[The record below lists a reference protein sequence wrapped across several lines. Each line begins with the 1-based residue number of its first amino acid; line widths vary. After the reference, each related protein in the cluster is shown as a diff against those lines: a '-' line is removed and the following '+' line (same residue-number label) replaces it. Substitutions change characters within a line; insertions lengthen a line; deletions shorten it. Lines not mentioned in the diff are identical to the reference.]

1 MVKKLLR
8 WLLMVLFRVK
18 VTGLEHYQQAGD
30 RVLIVSNHTSYLD
43 PILLWAFLPDDVTF
57 AINTEIAQR
66 WWVKPAL
73 RIARVFPM
81 DPLQPLS
88 IKSLT
93 HYIKENQKA
102 VIFPEGRI
110 TVTGA
115 LMKVYD
121 GAAVVAEH
129 SGAAILP
136 IRIDGA
142 QYTPVSRMH
151 GIVRL
156 RWFPPITLNI
166 LPPRDIMHRADADAH
181 DRRQRMGI
189 MLTDIM
195 SDMMFE
201 TGHHE
206 RTLFAV
212 LLDARRIHGGSH
224 KVLEDRSEEHTSE
237 LQSH

>member
-1 MVKKLLR
+1 MVKQLLR
-8 WLLMVLFRVK
+8 WLLMLLFRVK

-102 VIFPEGRI
+102 VIFPE
-110 TVTGA
+110 A
-115 LMKVYD
+115 
-121 GAAVVAEH
+121 
-129 SGAAILP
+129 
-136 IRIDGA
+136 
-142 QYTPVSRMH
+142 
-151 GIVRL
+151 
-156 RWFPPITLNI
+156 
-166 LPPRDIMHRADADAH
+166 
-181 DRRQRMGI
+181 
-189 MLTDIM
+189 
-195 SDMMFE
+195 
-201 TGHHE
+201 
-206 RTLFAV
+206 
-212 LLDARRIHGGSH
+212 GSP
-224 KVLEDRSEEHTSE
+224 
-237 LQSH
+237 